1 MRITLSE
8 ISTEGRTTR
17 STEREINLPEGATVE
32 EALDAFKRTLEA
44 GEGISVFARR
54 AELLDV
60 LHDGDRVEVAPP
72 ILVDPRE
79 ARRRRAERQDDV
91 RVVTCGRHGGRHRLE
106 KDI

>member
-8 ISTEGRTTR
+8 ISTDGRVTQ
-17 STEREINLPEGATVE
+17 SVERKVELDEGATVE
-32 EALDAFKRTLEA
+32 EALAALNRTLA
-44 GEGISVFARR
+44 QGEGLSIFAKR

-60 LHDGDRVEVAPP
+60 LHDGDRLEIAPP

-79 ARRRRAERQDDV
+79 ARRMRAERQRDV

>member
-1 MRITLSE
+1 MRITLSK
-8 ISTEGRTTR
+8 ISTDGRTTR
-17 STEREINLPEGATVE
+17 SREREVDLPDGATVE
-32 EALDAFKRTLEA
+32 EALDAFNRTLRED
-44 GEGISVFARR
+44 EGISIFAKR

-60 LHDGDRVEVAPP
+60 LHDGDRLEIAPP

-79 ARRRRAERQDDV
+79 ARRRRAERQGDV